1 MVKQGFIG
9 ELKFIDF
16 RRALYFLG
24 SDGLLPGQPLWRSD
38 GTEAGTSLVKGPG
51 HGFSE
56 LTAFKGN
63 LYLSAARAL
72 WRSDGTRRGTKLI
85 KGKFSPLSLTAT
97 KGKLYFAGLDRRHGM
112 ELWRSDGTRKGTRM
126 VRNIRR
132 GVASSEPQNLTAV
145 GKTLF
150 FTASDVRHGN
160 ELWRA
165 GQKP

>member
-1 MVKQGFIG
+1 
-9 ELKFIDF
+9 
-16 RRALYFLG
+16 
-24 SDGLLPGQPLWRSD
+24 
-38 GTEAGTSLVKGPG
+38 
-51 HGFSE
+51 
-56 LTAFKGN
+56 
-63 LYLSAARAL
+63 
-72 WRSDGTRRGTKLI
+72 
-85 KGKFSPLSLTAT
+85 
-97 KGKLYFAGLDRRHGM
+97 M

-165 GQKP
+165 GPKP